1 MELFY
6 LKDSGKW
13 KTPYAENDFFSAG
26 GAFCIKFQLLSC
38 P

>member
-13 KTPYAENDFFSAG
+13 KTPYAENDFFLRA
-26 GAFCIKFQLLSC
+26 ALFA
-38 P
+38 